1 MLELFPAGFE
11 EVSVGDALEL
21 AAYTGP
27 DGEARL
33 RRVFPDARA
42 TDVAAGWDEAWKRF
56 HRPARVGPL
65 WLGPPWEAA
74 PDDAIAVVVD
84 PGRAFG
90 TGAHATTRL
99 CAELL
104 LTCERASV
112 VDLGCGSGVLAIA
125 AAKLGFAPVTAL
137 DADPA
142 AVEAARR
149 NVAANRVAVA
159 VERADVLADPLPD
172 ADVAVA
178 NIAREAVER
187 VGARVR
193 AASLVTSGYTRAER
207 PTPPGWRAVERRETE
222 GWAADRYVPL

>member
-11 EVSVGDALEL
+11 EVVGGESVEV
-21 AAYTGP
+21 AAYTSP
-27 DGEARL
+27 EGEAQF
-33 RRVFPDARA
+33 RRVFRDARA
-42 TDVAAGWDEAWKRF
+42 ADVEAGWDEAWKRF
-56 HRPARVGPL
+56 HRPVRVGPL

-74 PDDAIAVVVD
+74 PNDAIAVVVD

-99 CAELL
+99 CLALL
-104 LTCERASV
+104 LSCERASV

-142 AVEAARR
+142 AVEAAVR
-149 NVAANRVAVA
+149 NVASNGVAVTVA
-159 VERADVLADPLPD
+159 RADVLADPLPETEI
-172 ADVAVA
+172 AIA

-187 VGARVR
+187 VGPRVP
-193 AASLVTSGYTRAER
+193 AASLVTSGYARAER
-207 PTPPGWRAVERRETE
+207 PAPAGWRAVERRETD